1 MTYQEIAQMIESIGL
16 PYAFYQ
22 FPDDTEQAPPFICFL
37 YDYDYTYADDSNYA
51 DKVVLTVELYTDT
64 KDIPLESAVEAVL
77 GEHEMTWSKESV
89 FIDSERM
96 WQTSYS
102 MEVFINGEE

>member
-37 YDYDYTYADDSNYA
+37 YDYDDFYADDSNYA

-77 GEHEMTWSKESV
+77 DENEMTWTKESTY
-89 FIDSERM
+89 IDSERM

-102 MEVFINGEE
+102 MEVCING

>member
-1 MTYQEIAQMIESIGL
+1 MTYEEIALMVKSIGL

-22 FPDDTEQAPPFICFL
+22 FPDDTQQAPPFICFL
-37 YDYDYTYADDSNYA
+37 YDYDEFHADDSNYIE
-51 DKVVLTVELYTDT
+51 KVVLTIELYTDS

-77 GEHEMTWSKESV
+77 DANEMAWAKEST

-102 MEVFINGEE
+102 MEVFING

>member
-1 MTYQEIAQMIESIGL
+1 MTYEEIAQMIESIGL
-16 PYAFYQ
+16 PYAYYQ
-22 FPDDTEQAPPFICFL
+22 FPDDTQQAPPFICFL
-37 YDYDYTYADDSNYA
+37 YDYDDIYADDSNYV
-51 DKVVLTVELYTDT
+51 KRVVLTVELYTDT

-77 GEHEMTWSKESV
+77 DENEMTWSKEST

-102 MEVFINGEE
+102 MEVFING

>member
-16 PYAFYQ
+16 PFAYYQ

-37 YDYDYTYADDSNYA
+37 YDYDDFYADDSNYV
-51 DKVVLTVELYTDT
+51 KHVVLTVELYTDT

-77 GEHEMTWSKESV
+77 DANEMTWSKASTY
-89 FIDSERM
+89 IDSERM
-96 WQTSYS
+96 WQTSYT
-102 MEVFINGEE
+102 MEVFING

>member
-1 MTYQEIAQMIESIGL
+1 MTYEEIAQMIESIGL
-16 PYAFYQ
+16 PYAYYQ
-22 FPDDTEQAPPFICFL
+22 FPDDTQQAPPFICFL
-37 YDYDYTYADDSNYA
+37 YDYDDIYADDSNYV
-51 DKVVLTVELYTDT
+51 KRVVLTIELYTDT

-77 GEHEMTWSKESV
+77 DENEMTWSKEST

-102 MEVFINGEE
+102 MEVFING

>member
-16 PYAFYQ
+16 PFAYYQ

-37 YDYDYTYADDSNYA
+37 YDYDDFYADDSNYA

-77 GEHEMTWSKESV
+77 DANEMTWSKASTY
-89 FIDSERM
+89 IDSERM
-96 WQTSYS
+96 WQTSYT
-102 MEVFINGEE
+102 MEVFING

>member
-37 YDYDYTYADDSNYA
+37 YDYNYTYAD
-51 DKVVLTVELYTDT
+51 V
-64 KDIPLESAVEAVL
+64 PLESAVEAVL